1 MLYSV
6 SMTREK
12 EKKRRKRIVYETIR
26 TAIAT
31 LLLLAVSL
39 LTFAWFHH
47 ARPKQRLSAGLVT
60 ATPTPAAVAQALE
73 QQALSPSASPDPSDV
88 PELTPEPTPV
98 YVPWIEK
105 YADQF
110 TQTIVSNQDGYSSP
124 DLAVHISRVQYGKAQ
139 TAMYYLADIYLTDV
153 FQLETV
159 FAKDTFGKGL
169 RESVKEM
176 AQRSGAL
183 LAMTGDTY
191 GNQDTGIVIRNGI
204 VHRQEKSE
212 FDVCVLYYDGT
223 MRTFSPDDF
232 SLEQAIADGA
242 YQAWTFGP
250 LLLDDEGQPIPDER
264 LNTSKNIRRANPRA
278 GIGYYEPGHYCF
290 VVVDGRTDDASGL
303 TLEQFSQLFADLGCK
318 AAYNMDGGRSAQMYY
333 SGNILNDPY
342 KGGRSVSDCLI
353 IRETFGKEP

>member
-1 MLYSV
+1 MN
-6 SMTREK
+6 RETYK
-12 EKKRRKRIVYETIR
+12 MRRKRIILESIR

-31 LLLLAVSL
+31 LLLLGVSL

-47 ARPKQRLSAGLVT
+47 ARPQQHTSAGLITV
-60 ATPTPAAVAQALE
+60 TPTPAAVAQALDRE
-73 QQALSPSASPDPSDV
+73 ALAALTTPAPPDIPSV
-88 PELTPEPTPV
+88 TPEPTPV
-98 YVPWIEK
+98 FIPWTEK
-105 YADQF
+105 FADKF
-110 TQTIVSNQDGYSSP
+110 SDEIVTDEQGYTSP
-124 DLAVHISRVQYGKAQ
+124 DLSIRISKIQYGKAKS
-139 TAMYYLADIYLTDV
+139 AVYYVADIYLTDIYQ
-153 FQLETV
+153 FETV
-159 FAKDTFGKGL
+159 LAKNAFGKGL

-176 AQRSGAL
+176 SKRGGAI
-183 LAMTGDTY
+183 LAITGDTY
-191 GNQDTGIVIRNGI
+191 GNQDTGIVIRNGV
-204 VHRQEKSE
+204 VHRQEKST

-223 MRTFSPDDF
+223 MRTFSPEAF

-250 LLLDDEGQPIPDER
+250 LLLDAQGAPIPDAK

-318 AAYNMDGGRSAQMYY
+318 AAYNMDGGRSAEMYY
-333 SGNILNDPY
+333 DGRILNDPY

-353 IRETFGKEP
+353 IRETVGKEP